1 MTVALISLIYIK
13 NSKGIGRWYIVMP
26 IKDGV
31 NSANR
36 PVVRGL
42 FSILKASQL
51 FISYPIL

>member
-1 MTVALISLIYIK
+1 MTIALVSLMYIK
-13 NSKGIGRWYIVMP
+13 NSRGTGRWYIVML

-42 FSILKASQL
+42 FFVLKVS
-51 FISYPIL
+51 